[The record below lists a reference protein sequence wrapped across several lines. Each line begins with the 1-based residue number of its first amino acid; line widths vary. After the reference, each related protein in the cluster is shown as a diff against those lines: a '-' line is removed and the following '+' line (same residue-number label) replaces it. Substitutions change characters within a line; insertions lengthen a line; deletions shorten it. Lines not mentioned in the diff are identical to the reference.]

1 MEIVYERCAG
11 VDVHK
16 DTAVTTVRLPGAK
29 AAGKSQRRN
38 ETRTFSTKTP
48 GLLELFDWL
57 TACGVT
63 HVAMESTG
71 IYWRPIH
78 NILEGSFEILLVN
91 ARHVKAVPGRKTDVK
106 DSEWLAE
113 LLEHGLLRGSFI
125 PPRPTRDLRNLTRFR
140 KRLVQDRAHHVN
152 RLAKTLEMA
161 NIKLGSVATDIL
173 GKSGRRMIE
182 ALISGEQDGEV
193 LADMALGVL
202 KNKREDLKAA
212 LTGRVRPHHAFLLR
226 EQLGIIDDLQGRI
239 AAFDKQIE
247 ECMPPF
253 REAVAHLVTIPGVAQ
268 RTAENIIA
276 EIGTDMSQFPTS
288 EQLCSWA
295 AICPGNNESGGKRKS
310 GRTRNGN
317 VWLKTTLVEA
327 AWAASHKKGSY
338 LNTLYVRLKLRR
350 GAKKA
355 IVAVAHSMLQSIWYM
370 LSMNVDYKDL
380 GPEHFDR
387 LNHKHVRDHHVR
399 RLRDLGYQVT
409 LAEDEAA

>member
-1 MEIVYERCAG
+1 MEILYECCAAI
-11 VDVHK
+11 DVHK
-16 DTAVTTVRLPGAK
+16 DTAVTTIRFPEGKAGA
-29 AAGKSQRRN
+29 KSQRRS

-57 TACGVT
+57 SVCGAT

-71 IYWRPIH
+71 IYWRPVH

-91 ARHVKAVPGRKTDVK
+91 AHHVKAVPGRKTDVK

-125 PPRPTRDLRNLTRFR
+125 PPQPIRDLRDLTRYR
-140 KRLVQDRAHHVN
+140 KRLVQDRTHHIN
-152 RLAKTLEMA
+152 RLMKTLEMA
-161 NIKLGSVATDIL
+161 NIKLSSVATDIL

-182 ALISGEQDGEV
+182 SLIAGQQDGEV

-202 KNKREDLKAA
+202 KKKRADLKAA

-226 EQLGIIDDLQGRI
+226 EQLRTIDDLQQRI

-247 ECMPPF
+247 ECMAPF
-253 REAVAHLVTIPGVAQ
+253 HDAVARLVTIPGVAQ
-268 RTAENIIA
+268 RTAENILA
-276 EIGTDMSQFPTS
+276 EIGTNMAQFPTP
-288 EQLCSWA
+288 EKLCSWA
-295 AICPGNNESGGKRKS
+295 AICPGNNESGGKRKT
-310 GRTRNGN
+310 GRTRKGN
-317 VWLKTTLVEA
+317 AWLKTTLVEA
-327 AWAASHKKGSY
+327 AWSAARTKGSY
-338 LNTLYVRLKLRR
+338 LHTLYVRLKLRR

-380 GPEHFDR
+380 GPQHFDR
-387 LNHKHVRDHHVR
+387 LNHRRVRDHHVH
-399 RLRDLGYQVT
+399 RLIELGYEVT
-409 LAEDEAA
+409 LAEVA

>member
-1 MEIVYERCAG
+1 MEIVYERCASI
-11 VDVHK
+11 DVHK
-16 DTAVTTVRLPGAK
+16 DTAVTTVRLPAAK
-29 AAGKSQRRN
+29 VEGKGQRRS

-48 GLLELFDWL
+48 GLLELSDWL

-71 IYWRPIH
+71 VYWRPIH

-91 ARHVKAVPGRKTDVK
+91 AHHVKAVPGRKTDVK

-125 PPRPTRDLRNLTRFR
+125 PPEPIRDLRDLTRCR
-140 KRLVQDRAHHVN
+140 KKLVQDRTHHIN
-152 RLAKTLEMA
+152 RLMKTLEMA
-161 NIKLGSVATDIL
+161 NIKLSSVATDVL

-182 ALISGEQDGEV
+182 ALISGQQDGEV

-202 KNKREDLKAA
+202 KKKREDLKAA
-212 LTGRVRPHHAFLLR
+212 LTGRIRPHHAFLLR
-226 EQLGIIDDLQGRI
+226 EHLLIIDQLEQRI

-247 ECMPPF
+247 ECMAPF
-253 REAVAHLVTIPGVAQ
+253 REAVARLVTIPGVAQ

-276 EIGTDMSQFPTS
+276 EIGTNMLQFPTP

-295 AICPGNNESGGKRKS
+295 AICPGNNESGGKRKT
-310 GRTRNGN
+310 GRTRKGN
-317 VWLKTTLVEA
+317 AWLRTTLVEA
-327 AWAASHKKGSY
+327 AWAASRCKGSY
-338 LNTLYVRLKLRR
+338 LKTFYWRLKLRR
-350 GAKKA
+350 GANKA

-387 LNHKHVRDHHVR
+387 LNHKRVRDHHIR
-399 RLRDLGYQVT
+399 RLQELGYQVT
-409 LAEDEAA
+409 LGEVA

>member
-1 MEIVYERCAG
+1 MEIVYERCASI
-11 VDVHK
+11 DVHK
-16 DTAVTTVRLPGAK
+16 DTAVTTVRLPD
-29 AAGKSQRRN
+29 GKGGRRR
-38 ETRTFSTKTP
+38 ETRTFPTKTP
-48 GLLELFDWL
+48 GLLELHDWL

-91 ARHVKAVPGRKTDVK
+91 AHHVKAVPGRKTDVK

-125 PPRPTRDLRNLTRFR
+125 PPQPIRDLRDLTRYR
-140 KRLVQDRAHHVN
+140 KRLVQDRSHHIN
-152 RLAKTLEMA
+152 RLMKTLEMA
-161 NIKLGSVATDIL
+161 NIKLSSVATDVL

-182 ALISGEQDGEV
+182 ALISGEQDGEI

-202 KNKREDLKAA
+202 RKKRSDLKAA
-212 LTGRVRPHHAFLLR
+212 LTGRIRPHHAFLLR
-226 EQLGIIDDLQGRI
+226 EQLRIIDELQQRI

-247 ECMPPF
+247 ECMSPF
-253 REAVAHLVTIPGVAQ
+253 DEAVARLVTIPGVAL

-276 EIGTDMSQFPTS
+276 EIGTNMSQFPTP

-295 AICPGNNESGGKRKS
+295 AICPGNNESGGKRKT
-310 GRTRNGN
+310 GRTRKGN

-327 AWAASHKKGSY
+327 AWGASRSKGTY
-338 LNTLYVRLKLRR
+338 LHTLYWRLKLRR
-350 GAKKA
+350 GATKA

-370 LSMNVDYKDL
+370 LSMNVDYRDL

-387 LNHKHVRDHHVR
+387 LNHKRVTDHHVR
-399 RLRDLGYQVT
+399 RLRDLGYLVT
-409 LAEDEAA
+409 LGEVA

>member
-1 MEIVYERCAG
+1 MEIVYERCAA

-16 DTAVTTVRLPGAK
+16 DTAVTTVRFPEAQARG
-29 AAGKSQRRN
+29 GRQSQ
-38 ETRTFSTKTP
+38 TRTFSTKTP

-71 IYWRPIH
+71 VYWRPIH
-78 NILEGSFEILLVN
+78 NILEGCFEILLVN
-91 ARHVKAVPGRKTDVK
+91 AHHVKAVPGRKTDVK

-125 PPRPTRDLRNLTRFR
+125 PPQPIRDLRDLTRYR

-152 RLAKTLEMA
+152 RLMKTLEMA
-161 NIKLGSVATDIL
+161 NIKLSSVATDIL

-182 ALISGEQDGEV
+182 AIISGQQDGEI

-202 KNKREDLKAA
+202 KKKREDLKAA
-212 LTGRVRPHHAFLLR
+212 LTGRIRPHHAFLLR
-226 EQLGIIDDLQGRI
+226 EQLRIIDDLQERI

-253 REAVAHLVTIPGVAQ
+253 REAVARLVTIPGVAQ
-268 RTAENIIA
+268 RTAENITA
-276 EIGTDMSQFPTS
+276 EIGTDMTQFPTP

-310 GRTRNGN
+310 GRTRRGN
-317 VWLKTTLVEA
+317 PWLKTTLVEA
-327 AWAASHKKGSY
+327 AWAASRKKGSY
-338 LNTLYVRLKLRR
+338 LNTLYLRLKLRR

-370 LSMNVDYKDL
+370 LSMNVDYRDL

-387 LNHKHVRDHHVR
+387 LNHRRVRDHHIR
-399 RLRDLGYQVT
+399 RLKELGYEVT
-409 LAEDEAA
+409 LAEVA

>member
-1 MEIVYERCAG
+1 MEIVYERCAS

-16 DTAVTTVRLPGAK
+16 DTAVTTVRLPEAQARG
-29 AAGKSQRRN
+29 GRRS
-38 ETRTFSTKTP
+38 ETRTFPTKTP

-71 IYWRPIH
+71 VYWRPVH
-78 NILEGSFEILLVN
+78 NILEGCFEVLLVN

-125 PPRPTRDLRNLTRFR
+125 PPQPIRDLRDLTRYR
-140 KRLVQDRAHHVN
+140 KRLVQDRAHHVS
-152 RLAKTLEMA
+152 RLMKTLEIA
-161 NIKLGSVATDIL
+161 NIKLSSVATDIL

-182 ALISGEQDGEV
+182 ALISGQQDGEI

-212 LTGRVRPHHAFLLR
+212 LTGRIRPHHAFLLR
-226 EQLGIIDDLQGRI
+226 EQLRIIDELQESI

-247 ECMPPF
+247 ECLPPF
-253 REAVAHLVTIPGVAQ
+253 REAVARLVTIPGVAQ

-276 EIGTDMSQFPTS
+276 EIGTDMTQFPTP

-310 GRTRNGN
+310 GRTRKGN
-317 VWLKTTLVEA
+317 AWLRTTLVEA
-327 AWAASHKKGSY
+327 SWAASRKKGSY

-370 LSMNVDYKDL
+370 LSMNIDYRDL
-380 GPEHFDR
+380 GPEHFNR
-387 LNHKHVRDHHVR
+387 LNHRRVTEHHVR
-399 RLRDLGYQVT
+399 RLKELGYEVT
-409 LAEDEAA
+409 LAEVA

>member
-1 MEIVYERCAG
+1 MEIVYERCAA
-11 VDVHK
+11 VDIHK
-16 DTAVTTVRLPGAK
+16 DTAVTTVRLPEGQAR
-29 AAGKSQRRN
+29 GGRRS
-38 ETRTFSTKTP
+38 ETRTFPTKTP
-48 GLLELFDWL
+48 ALLELFDWL

-71 IYWRPIH
+71 VYWRPVH
-78 NILEGSFEILLVN
+78 NILEGCFEVLLVN

-125 PPRPTRDLRNLTRFR
+125 PPQPIRDLRDLTRYR
-140 KRLVQDRAHHVN
+140 KRLVQDRAHHVS
-152 RLAKTLEMA
+152 RLMKTLEIA
-161 NIKLGSVATDIL
+161 NIKLSSVATDIL

-182 ALISGEQDGEV
+182 ALISGQQDGEA

-202 KNKREDLKAA
+202 KKKREDLKAA
-212 LTGRVRPHHAFLLR
+212 LTGRIRPHHAFLLR
-226 EQLGIIDDLQGRI
+226 EQLRIIDDLQERI

-253 REAVAHLVTIPGVAQ
+253 REAVARLVTIPGVAQ
-268 RTAENIIA
+268 RTAENITA
-276 EIGTDMSQFPTS
+276 EIGTDMSQFPTP

-310 GRTRNGN
+310 GRTRSGN
-317 VWLKTTLVEA
+317 AWLKTTLVEA
-327 AWAASHKKGSY
+327 AWAASRKKGSY
-338 LNTLYVRLKLRR
+338 LSTLYLRLKLRR

-370 LSMNVDYKDL
+370 LSMNVDYRDL

-387 LNHKHVRDHHVR
+387 LNHKRVRDHHVR
-399 RLRDLGYQVT
+399 RLKELGYEVT
-409 LAEDEAA
+409 LAEVA